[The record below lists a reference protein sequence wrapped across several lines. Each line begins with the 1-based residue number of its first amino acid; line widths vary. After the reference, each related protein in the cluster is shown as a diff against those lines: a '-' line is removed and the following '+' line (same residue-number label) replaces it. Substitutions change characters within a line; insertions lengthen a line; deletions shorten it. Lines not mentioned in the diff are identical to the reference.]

1 MVNKTLD
8 SRDKNKINMK
18 MHFDKF
24 IQMKQTKPQKL
35 VKIEEK
41 EKSKLNSS
49 KITKSISRVEN
60 MIKHKQEY
68 WKKVNEERIK

>member
-1 MVNKTLD
+1 
-8 SRDKNKINMK
+8 
-18 MHFDKF
+18 
-24 IQMKQTKPQKL
+24 MKQTKPQKL